1 MGDKQTPNEIYKS
14 CLSVERLVKDRYRK
28 YLELIQENA
37 PHLMLETL
45 SIASPQNNVSNVKP
59 TASSLNTFAS
69 GLRDSLP
76 SSPKSDA
83 LYKKHMGLRKYS
95 FGQTPKRIGDKLAK
109 YEKRLNYARH
119 SSLKPIKKYNYK
131 QFVSP
136 KPIKSATPRAHTL
149 TFNNQTT
156 RIHSPTHSPNKEN
169 FKKSM
174 HSSPYLSR
182 LREKR
187 QEYNQNNV
195 DVSNFKTKVQITP
208 CKSSKNT
215 QKFKKFTSRQQQSTE
230 LEFKRTPGFQTIKRR
245 DRRRAAR
252 FDTTPY
258 KPPKKPADF
267 VQFSPE
273 KQVDAILPIQQN
285 SSIPVLEKKE
295 EKKMTV
301 PLTPNV
307 NKKKNKFE
315 NKPSLDLQPTVPITP
330 PSKPQV
336 AVSSNN
342 ILGLT
347 STPPPLLQQQKEE
360 KTENEKEAA
369 SNVWKWGSNDG

>member
-1 MGDKQTPNEIYKS
+1 MG
-14 CLSVERLVKDRYRK
+14 
-28 YLELIQENA
+28 
-37 PHLMLETL
+37 
-45 SIASPQNNVSNVKP
+45 
-59 TASSLNTFAS
+59 
-69 GLRDSLP
+69 
-76 SSPKSDA
+76 
-83 LYKKHMGLRKYS
+83 
-95 FGQTPKRIGDKLAK
+95 
-109 YEKRLNYARH
+109 
-119 SSLKPIKKYNYK
+119 
-131 QFVSP
+131 
-136 KPIKSATPRAHTL
+136 
-149 TFNNQTT
+149 
-156 RIHSPTHSPNKEN
+156 
-169 FKKSM
+169 
-174 HSSPYLSR
+174 
-182 LREKR
+182 
-187 QEYNQNNV
+187 
-195 DVSNFKTKVQITP
+195 
-208 CKSSKNT
+208 
-215 QKFKKFTSRQQQSTE
+215 STE

-273 KQVDAILPIQQN
+273 KQVDAPLPIQQN
-285 SSIPVLEKKE
+285 VSIPVLEKTE

-369 SNVWKWGSNDG
+369 SNVWKWGSNDDKKEKKQENKVESAASNPFGSLGKMSFDDNKSENNQSGIWGNNIGQKQEDSMDPLSVYKDRLTKIYQQVGQQSKLQGVLGKVENNKGNIPWIHSLYIKVCTKYNLNPEPMVGGNQQTQNNQQSSSGSGWGNNQNNNN

>member
-1 MGDKQTPNEIYKS
+1 MG
-14 CLSVERLVKDRYRK
+14 
-28 YLELIQENA
+28 
-37 PHLMLETL
+37 
-45 SIASPQNNVSNVKP
+45 
-59 TASSLNTFAS
+59 
-69 GLRDSLP
+69 
-76 SSPKSDA
+76 
-83 LYKKHMGLRKYS
+83 
-95 FGQTPKRIGDKLAK
+95 
-109 YEKRLNYARH
+109 
-119 SSLKPIKKYNYK
+119 
-131 QFVSP
+131 
-136 KPIKSATPRAHTL
+136 
-149 TFNNQTT
+149 
-156 RIHSPTHSPNKEN
+156 
-169 FKKSM
+169 
-174 HSSPYLSR
+174 
-182 LREKR
+182 
-187 QEYNQNNV
+187 
-195 DVSNFKTKVQITP
+195 
-208 CKSSKNT
+208 
-215 QKFKKFTSRQQQSTE
+215 
-230 LEFKRTPGFQTIKRR
+230 TIKRR

-295 EKKMTV
+295 
-301 PLTPNV
+301 
-307 NKKKNKFE
+307 KKNKFE